1 MLSDGYAVAPIQAR
15 HHSMLGGPYGG
26 FESTRL
32 PPPGAVYL
40 RKSASA
46 VEPTHIAKDT
56 AD

>member
-40 RKSASA
+40 RISASA